1 MTIAPALA
9 ESLACRALRDGLLYV
24 AFLFALAGCM
34 AAGLVVVPRIIRF
47 FDDRTSGRR
56 KQATTSKGAKR

>member
-9 ESLACRALRDGLLYV
+9 ESLACRVLKDGLLYL

-34 AAGLVVVPRIIRF
+34 AAGLFAVPRIIRF

-56 KQATTSKGAKR
+56 RQTTSSKGAKR